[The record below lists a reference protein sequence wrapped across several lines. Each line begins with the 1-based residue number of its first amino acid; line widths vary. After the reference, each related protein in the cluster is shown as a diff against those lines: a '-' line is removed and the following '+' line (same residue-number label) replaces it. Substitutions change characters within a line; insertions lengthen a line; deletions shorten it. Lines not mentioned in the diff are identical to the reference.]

1 LSDVDSKYNSAE
13 ATAHIVA
20 AYVGSNHI
28 APSDV
33 PTLIKTVRGSLD
45 SLTETVEAA
54 PEPQAPAVSLRRLV
68 TPDTVFC
75 AECGAGF
82 KSLKRH
88 LGTEHDLTPDAYRN
102 KWGLK
107 RDVPMVAPNYA
118 AKRSELARSIGLGR
132 KPEPPPPPLKAAK
145 AAKAKPASAAES
157 APTPTAKRTTK
168 ATAKPK
174 MVEPEMAGLT
184 NGGDRPGAMFE

>member
-20 AYVGSNHI
+20 AYVGANHI

-33 PTLIKTVRGSLD
+33 PILIKTVRGSLD

-88 LGTEHDLTPDAYRN
+88 LGTEHDLTPEAYRN

-107 RDVPMVAPNYA
+107 KDVPMVAPNYA
-118 AKRSELARSIGLGR
+118 AKRSELAKSIGLGR
-132 KPEPPPPPLKAAK
+132 KPEPPPPPPK
-145 AAKAKPASAAES
+145 AAKAKPAPAAES
-157 APTPTAKRTTK
+157 TPKPTAKRTAK
-168 ATAKPK
+168 ATAKAK
-174 MVEPEMAGLT
+174 LAEPDMGDLVDGA
-184 NGGDRPGAMFE
+184 DRPGPMFE